1 MYKTV
6 LFDADDT
13 LFDFDRSQREALRLT
28 FASRGYPYNPETVAL
43 YDRIN
48 KELWSALAR
57 GETTQEKL
65 TVERF
70 ARFIR
75 LLGGADDPTAMNREY
90 LSCLGGQSFPTEG
103 AEAVCEALS
112 AHCRLALVTNGIT
125 SVQRSRLAASPLRR
139 FFAEDVYISQ
149 EMGVAKPKRKYFDLV
164 LARMGVSDR
173 NGVLMVGDSL
183 ETDIAGGAAA
193 GLDTCW
199 FNPGGKPRSPAAVP
213 THEIRSLKELKDL
226 VIS

>member
-6 LFDADDT
+6 LLDADNT

-75 LLGGADDPTAMNREY
+75 LLGGADDPAAMNRDY
-90 LSCLGGQSFPTEG
+90 LDCLGEQSFPTEG
-103 AEAVCEALS
+103 AEEVCRELS
-112 AHCRLALVTNGIT
+112 AHCRLALVTNGVT
-125 SVQRSRLAASPLRR
+125 SVQKARLASSPLAR
-139 FFAEDVYISQ
+139 FFGKDVYISQ
-149 EMGVAKPKRKYFDLV
+149 ELGVSKPQRAYFDLV
-164 LARMGVSDR
+164 LEKMGISDR
-173 NGVLMVGDSL
+173 PGVLMVGDSL

-199 FNPGGKPRSPAAVP
+199 FNPGAAARGGAEP
-213 THEIRSLKELKDL
+213 TYEIRILKELNNL